1 MAKVKETTKTFGK
14 TTTYIREFDSL
25 NNFYEYI
32 TTTPLNGPFQW
43 KTLQSVSGSYKF
55 TKTNSYEEAV
65 DLFKN
70 GWDDMAKK
78 LTKKLKVTQN
88 QTMCSEVQKTIYDI
102 VGFQCSVPRYLQG
115 IPTSMVNKKLV
126 PIKQKVITL
135 NKDFSYNCS
144 IKTEDII
151 EASIKTMQVVKKVEA
166 QGVRVNLNIIF
177 GITAGNTNTRATR
190 EIVKIRIKS
199 ANERVNIS
207 KLAFPLVHP
216 SMFRRLCFR
225 YIEVAPTIT
234 DSYAFT
240 YGKPLDGSQ
249 LKQYCEGEYV
259 LPRLFDGDLSQLGDL
274 STICSLTDQI
284 VNGENDKPKTW

>member
-25 NNFYEYI
+25 NSFYEYI
-32 TTTPLNGPFQW
+32 TTTPLNKTFCW
-43 KTLQSVSGSYKF
+43 KKGGLGSTAGSKGF
-55 TKTNSYEEAV
+55 TGTESFEEAV
-65 DLFKN
+65 SLFKN

-78 LTKKLKVTQN
+78 LTKKLNVQPNCSVT
-88 QTMCSEVQKTIYDI
+88 SYVQKTVYDI

-115 IPTSMVNKKLV
+115 IPTNMVNKRLTPV
-126 PIKQKVITL
+126 KQKVVTL
-135 NKDFSYNCS
+135 NKDFTYNS
-144 IKTEDII
+144 KTSTEDII
-151 EASIKTMQVVKKVEA
+151 EASIQTMQVVKMIEA
-166 QGVRVNLNIIF
+166 QGIRVNLNIIF
-177 GITAGNTNTRATR
+177 GVTAGNTR
-190 EIVKIRIKS
+190 EIVKIRVKS

-234 DSYAFT
+234 NDYYK
-240 YGKPLDGSQ
+240 YGYGMPLNGSQ
-249 LKQYCEGEYV
+249 LKQHCKDEYV

-274 STICSLTDQI
+274 STICNLTDQI
-284 VNGENDKPKTW
+284 VNGKNDKPKTW